1 MESHACNHVY
11 TQPLGIDDVNRMVA
25 DVLHF
30 AEAPESTLKL
40 SELVFTKTKGNP
52 FFTISFLTKLY
63 QTELIVRISR
73 YSRYSRSCVSE
84 LVLAWVDPVMREQW
98 FDYTRGCWQWD
109 LEKIEGM
116 QYTDNVVE
124 FMAQDLRKLPNE
136 VLASCSPHTCDLV

>member
-1 MESHACNHVY
+1 MTMESHACNHVY

-63 QTELIVRISR
+63 QTELIVRLSR
-73 YSRYSRSCVSE
+73 YCRLSRRLC
-84 LVLAWVDPVMREQW
+84 W
-98 FDYTRGCWQWD
+98 RGLTQ
-109 LEKIEGM
+109 
-116 QYTDNVVE
+116 
-124 FMAQDLRKLPNE
+124 
-136 VLASCSPHTCDLV
+136 

>member
-1 MESHACNHVY
+1 M
-11 TQPLGIDDVNRMVA
+11 
-25 DVLHF
+25 
-30 AEAPESTLKL
+30 
-40 SELVFTKTKGNP
+40 
-52 FFTISFLTKLY
+52 
-63 QTELIVRISR
+63 
-73 YSRYSRSCVSE
+73 
-84 LVLAWVDPVMREQW
+84 AWVDPVMREQW